1 MNFCHKMALENKLS
15 RHFIA
20 NVHFL
25 LYLRTSALTLIHPLK
40 YHHHQSQFPR
50 SYVRKMLDIL
60 PAFGNMVAKNDAC
73 VIGRHVPPLSPLT
86 REVRGGL
93 INILHFFKK
102 VLALLAYVH
111 FLLYLRTPPALE
123 CIPPKLLSHYAAHL
137 P

>member
-1 MNFCHKMALENKLS
+1 MT
-15 RHFIA
+15 
-20 NVHFL
+20 
-25 LYLRTSALTLIHPLK
+25 YTS
-40 YHHHQSQFPR
+40 
-50 SYVRKMLDIL
+50 IL
-60 PAFGNMVAKNDAC
+60 QISDRLFQC
-73 VIGRHVPPLSPLT
+73 PP